1 MGADGIGSARGGAAP
16 ARHRESIDGFYE
28 KPKRGGRN
36 RSLLRRLMLK
46 LAGNGP
52 DAGFV
57 AAGAGAKCG
66 FALDESWLKQ

>member
-1 MGADGIGSARGGAAP
+1 
-16 ARHRESIDGFYE
+16 
-28 KPKRGGRN
+28 
-36 RSLLRRLMLK
+36 MLK